1 VSSEPFLSSFLLA
14 SPACV
19 VNSELRGL
27 GKKRDTTVRRRGCSQ
42 TPCDPCTGQPT
53 ACHSARRNHK
63 RRCTL
68 LPSRASGSLPSGV
81 GLEIRTCSEVRS
93 GGPRNEVQERSGGVW
108 KFTHPHR
115 MTPPGARSNPP
126 YPPYPPQP
134 RNSAEFGGGWGGMR
148 NSRFRPEFGLFLM
161 FRGIRRI
168 RPVSAVF
175 LPNPGNT
182 LFCTFFANS
191 RGSRETPRN
200 VEFRPQFRGGT
211 PAPYMFFIR
220 SWTRFARPKK
230 TRCESNF

>member
-1 VSSEPFLSSFLLA
+1 MSSLSSYRVSEPFLSSFLLA

-126 YPPYPPQP
+126 YPPPTPPT
-134 RNSAEFGGGWGGMR
+134 
-148 NSRFRPEFGLFLM
+148 PEFGRI
-161 FRGIRRI
+161 RGGMGGYAQFAFSTRI
-168 RPVSAVF
+168 RPFFNVSWNSSNSACFGCFFTQPRKHTFLHFFCQFQGVPGNPSKRRIPTPIPGGNPSAVYVF
-175 LPNPGNT
+175 YSVLDT
-182 LFCTFFANS
+182 
-191 RGSRETPRN
+191 
-200 VEFRPQFRGGT
+200 
-211 PAPYMFFIR
+211 IR
-220 SWTRFARPKK
+220 TA
-230 TRCESNF
+230 